1 MPRPWTMV
9 EGQRRR
15 QRNWVQAAD
24 GLPVA
29 SEGDMPI
36 ENTSESSDPLVG
48 RLGAEASGAQRGH
61 HA

>member
-1 MPRPWTMV
+1 MV

-24 GLPVA
+24 GLPVV

-36 ENTSESSDPLVG
+36 ENTSESSDPVVG
-48 RLGAEASGAQRGH
+48 RLAAAVSGAQRGH
-61 HA
+61 HV

>member
-1 MPRPWTMV
+1 MV